1 MAYRTQTSDGLW
13 RKPQYISSQV
23 EATRGAIGAVLLV
36 FCILTL
42 VLGATEAVLY
52 KSSRLRPALLLAF
65 ACIKTTIWLVFF
77 FFVVVSAAHGA
88 PSPLNLILAI
98 MLATTSVGQLV
109 LGALYTHKLQ
119 RSIQDR
125 GRYGNLGL
133 EGGKASAMTTTENQA
148 TLPRSN
154 TWRKS
159 IPAITITSRQWS
171 PRSSLEEEQE
181 EDITDYERYRNSLL
195 QAENT
200 RTGGSNSSTQ
210 ELAAAAPGDR
220 AEETRTLASSNYDAS
235 SFGVVS
241 PPTSPGMV
249 TTLSPPPIRTT
260 YSPASNTYDFD
271 QADLAITGFYGSGYE
286 GETKGY

>member
-1 MAYRTQTSDGLW
+1 M
-13 RKPQYISSQV
+13 
-23 EATRGAIGAVLLV
+23 LLV
-36 FCILTL
+36 FCILTIA
-42 VLGATEAVLY
+42 LGATEAVLY
-52 KSSRLRPALLLAF
+52 KASRLRPALLLAF

-98 MLATTSVGQLV
+98 MLATTSVGQLI
-109 LGALYTHKLQ
+109 LSAIYTHKLQ

-133 EGGKASAMTTTENQA
+133 EGGKAAAMVTTENLA

-181 EDITDYERYRNSLL
+181 EDITDYESYRNSLL
-195 QAENT
+195 QAENM
-200 RTGGSNSSTQ
+200 RTGGSTH
-210 ELAAAAPGDR
+210 ELAAPQGDR

-235 SFGVVS
+235 TFGVVS

-249 TTLSPPPIRTT
+249 TTLSPPPIRTS